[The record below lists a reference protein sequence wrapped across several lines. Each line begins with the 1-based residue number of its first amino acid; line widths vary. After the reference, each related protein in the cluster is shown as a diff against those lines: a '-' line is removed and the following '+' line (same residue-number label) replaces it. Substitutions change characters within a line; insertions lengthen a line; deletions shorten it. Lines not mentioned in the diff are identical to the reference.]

1 MEISQ
6 NARNVLEKRYLIK
19 DINGNVCETPE
30 QLLSR
35 VAHNIA
41 QAEQIY
47 GKYSVD
53 EIEQKFF
60 ELMDRLE
67 FLPNSPTL
75 MNAGRE
81 LQQLAA
87 CFVLPVEDSIEGIF
101 DAVKY
106 AALIH
111 KSGGGTG
118 FSFSRLR
125 PKGDVVS
132 TTNGVAS
139 GPVSFMKVFNAA
151 TEEIKQGGTRKGAN
165 MGILRVDHPDILEF
179 ISAKRDTAHFTNFN
193 FSVAITDDF
202 MEALANNL
210 TYQLINPRTKMP
222 VGNISANKVFEHIV
236 ENAWLTGEPGI
247 VYIDQINQHNP
258 TPLIAKIESTNPC
271 GEQPLL
277 PFESCTL
284 GSINLARFVDDGAI
298 DWDRLSYVVHTAV
311 HFLDNVIDVNK
322 YPLPQIET
330 ITKANRKIGLGVMGF
345 ADMLIQLG
353 ISYES
358 DEALN
363 VAERVMEFIHQA
375 ARKASSELAE
385 WRGEFPNYIGSI
397 YDNGQYSKLRNAT
410 LTTIAPTGTIS
421 MIANCSSGIEPLY
434 AVAYERNVLDKS
446 TMVELNP
453 YFEKA
458 AKTHGFYS
466 QQLMDTIIKQGNLA
480 GISYINEEIRK
491 LYITAHEISP
501 EFHVQMQA
509 VFQKYTDNAVSKTVN
524 ISSSAS
530 REQVAEVFKLA
541 YQLQCKGITVYRDG
555 SRANQVLTVVQPAN
569 QTDTVID
576 THAVDEIDI
585 AKEARIDIAG
595 LDFPRCTDT

>member
-1 MEISQ
+1 VEISQ
-6 NARNVLEKRYLIK
+6 NARSVLEKRYLQK
-19 DINGNVCETPE
+19 DINGNICETPE

-47 GKYSVD
+47 GKYSVG
-53 EIEQKFF
+53 EVGQKFF

-132 TTNGVAS
+132 STNGVAS

-179 ISAKRDTAHFTNFN
+179 ISAKSDTAHFTNFN
-193 FSVAITDDF
+193 FSVAVTDDF
-202 MEALANNL
+202 MEALATNQ
-210 TYQLINPRTKMP
+210 TYQLINPRTKMS
-222 VGNISANKVFEHIV
+222 VDQISANKVFEHIV

-247 VYIDQINQHNP
+247 IFIDRINQHNP
-258 TPLIAKIESTNPC
+258 TPIIAKIESTNPC

-284 GSINLARFVDDGAI
+284 GSINLAKFVKDGLI
-298 DWDRLSYVVHTAV
+298 DWKRISYVVHTAV

-353 ISYES
+353 ISYQS

-363 VAERVMEFIHQA
+363 IAERIMEFIRQE
-375 ARKASSELAE
+375 ARAASSELAE
-385 WRGEFPNYIGSI
+385 WRGQFPAYTGSI
-397 YDNGQYSKLRNAT
+397 YDNGQYPKLRNAT

-434 AVAYERNVLDKS
+434 AVAYVRNVLDNS
-446 TMVELNP
+446 TLIELNQ
-453 YFEKA
+453 YFEKM
-458 AKTHGFYS
+458 AKAHRFYS
-466 QQLMDTIIKQGNLA
+466 QQLMDTITKQGNLE
-480 GISYINEEIRK
+480 GITAIPEEIRK

-501 EFHVQMQA
+501 QFHVQMQA
-509 VFQKYTDNAVSKTVN
+509 AFQKHTDNAVSKTVN
-524 ISSSAS
+524 LSHNAS
-530 REQVAEVFKLA
+530 KKQVAEIFKLA
-541 YQLQCKGITVYRDG
+541 YQLKCKGVTVYRDG
-555 SRANQVLTVVQPAN
+555 SRAQQVLTVAQPVN
-569 QTDTVID
+569 QTDTEID
-576 THAVDEIDI
+576 IHTVEEIDI
-585 AKEARIDIAG
+585 AKEIVVEGIDC
-595 LDFPRCTDT
+595 PRCIDA